1 MDRCKKRGDV
11 TLAKLSAPVWA
22 GLTEKQERFAH
33 LVSDGQNFS
42 AAYREVY
49 DTSDMSQPSVWRE
62 AHRLSRNDKVAMRIA
77 ELVAARQEEERLQA
91 HMRAYRVT
99 AHLEEMM
106 ATGASENTRLRA
118 AELLG
123 KTVGLFTEKAPEKKD
138 ERSLAELEAELRK
151 RIKGLKEVD
160 SVEGRPKD

>member
-1 MDRCKKRGDV
+1 M
-11 TLAKLSAPVWA
+11 
-22 GLTEKQERFAH
+22 F
-33 LVSDGQNFS
+33 
-42 AAYREVY
+42 
-49 DTSDMSQPSVWRE
+49 
-62 AHRLSRNDKVAMRIA
+62 
-77 ELVAARQEEERLQA
+77 ELR
-91 HMRAYRVT
+91 
-99 AHLEEMM
+99 
-106 ATGASENTRLRA
+106 ASENTRLRA